1 MIPAYPLQWPAGW
14 PRTPPAELR
23 YGRFGTRK
31 ASTAYNGHSAIT
43 IAEAT
48 KRVLAELS
56 RMGIAR
62 DDIVI
67 STNLLLRLDGLPR
80 SGQTAPRD
88 AGAAV
93 YWTTAKGERRVMAID
108 QYDRV
113 ADNLAAIA
121 ATLDAMRAIERH
133 GGAQILDRAFT
144 GFTALP
150 APSARRTWREVFG
163 FREGQLVS
171 MAALKDQYRR
181 LARAHHPDRAGGS
194 DAAMSELNVALTEA
208 EEEIGR

>member
-1 MIPAYPLQWPAGW
+1 MIDAYPLQWPAGW
-14 PRTPPAELR
+14 PRTPQAEVR

-31 ASTAYNGHSAIT
+31 ASTANNSHSAIT

-56 RMGIAR
+56 RMGIDR

-80 SGQTAPRD
+80 SGQPAPHD
-88 AGAAV
+88 PGAAV
-93 YWTTAKGERRVMAID
+93 YWQTTTGARRVMAID

-150 APSARRTWREVFG
+150 APTSKRPWREVMTFG
-163 FREGQLVS
+163 ESTPTREQLR
-171 MAALKDQYRR
+171 QRYRE
-181 LARAHHPDRAGGS
+181 LARVRHPDRAGGS
-194 DAAMSELNVALTEA
+194 DAAMSELNVALAEA
-208 EEEIGR
+208 EQEIGR